1 MTTAADAA
9 WAHDPDAV
17 TRAYP
22 RRADRLLPFDPATMP
37 PDAPVMLDTNVYIAR
52 AQDRLPDHIVHV
64 IAARTVLHCGVALSE
79 LSISAGL
86 LDPKDKRTSRYREPL
101 RALLDAIDLLDC
113 RSPGAAAWAEAGML
127 AGLLARTQLGLGQ
140 SRRTLSA
147 VETCC
152 QAGRRRAL
160 LNDALIFLT
169 AREAGAV
176 LVSANVADIDL
187 LLRFRPDTA
196 VLLYRPSDPERG

>member
-17 TRAYP
+17 TRADP

-101 RALLDAIDLLDC
+101 RALFDDLKYAGCNVHLIGGADVAAELDAKRAIDQGTRL
-113 RSPGAAAWAEAGML
+113 AA
-127 AGLLARTQLGLGQ
+127 
-140 SRRTLSA
+140 
-147 VETCC
+147 V
-152 QAGRRRAL
+152 
-160 LNDALIFLT
+160 I
-169 AREAGAV
+169 
-176 LVSANVADIDL
+176 
-187 LLRFRPDTA
+187 
-196 VLLYRPSDPERG
+196 